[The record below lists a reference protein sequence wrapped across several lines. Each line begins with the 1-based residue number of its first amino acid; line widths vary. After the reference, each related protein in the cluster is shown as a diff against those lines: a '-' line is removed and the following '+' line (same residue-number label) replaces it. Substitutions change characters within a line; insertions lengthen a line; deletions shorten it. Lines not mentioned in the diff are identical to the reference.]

1 MAAPVIAA
9 HAITP
14 SMTYFF
20 VYERGFYSDIQ
31 RPRRLLGIFSSLT
44 EAKSFY
50 DVQDSTLVDI
60 LLNIVTVDMS
70 GRVIEERQIY

>member
-1 MAAPVIAA
+1 MPA
-9 HAITP
+9 
-14 SMTYFF
+14 MTYFF